1 MLDSFSN
8 SSQTKAYSMLELVLK
23 VKFQVGKGDNEMNKR
38 IRQYIGL
45 LSAIVAYYLI
55 HEGAH
60 FLYALSLGVFKK
72 INFMGLGIQIDIYAE
87 KMTQTQLGVF
97 CLVGSV
103 AALLFA
109 YILVLL
115 IEKIGKSSS
124 NILKACAYYIT
135 LALLFIDPLYLS
147 ILCSF
152 FGGGDMNGI
161 SLLIPETV
169 ARVLYGIILISNLVV
184 FTKIVLPRYKVI
196 FAGESQN
203 YNTNKN

>member
-1 MLDSFSN
+1 MS
-8 SSQTKAYSMLELVLK
+8 
-23 VKFQVGKGDNEMNKR
+23 KR

-45 LSAIVAYYLI
+45 LSAIIAYYLI

-60 FLYALSLGVFKK
+60 FLYALSIGAFKK

-97 CLVGSV
+97 CLLGSV
-103 AALLFA
+103 AALLFG

-124 NILKACAYYIT
+124 NMLKACAYYIT
-135 LALLFIDPLYLS
+135 LTLLFIDPLYLS
-147 ILCSF
+147 VLCGF

-161 SLLIPETV
+161 SLLIPEIA
-169 ARVLYGIILISNLVV
+169 ARVLYGIILIINLIV
-184 FTKIVLPRYKVI
+184 FAKIVLPRYKLA
-196 FAGESQN
+196 FASKSQ
-203 YNTNKN
+203 